1 VTVGYVVTTG
11 TQGAIFVTVRRGL
24 TVNEL
29 DNVLATGP
37 TDGQVLA
44 FNATNGRYQLAS
56 PPLGPTGPAG
66 PASTVPGPTG
76 PTGPTGPAGV
86 GVQYFET
93 TVDVYDWTEGGGVFV
108 AVLPLTGLLD
118 TDRPLVTLDLSGV
131 SIFDV
136 QDVAVEFQ
144 TVYRV
149 EASDDDELTLYATAI
164 PSVDFDLL
172 IQVVR

>member
-1 VTVGYVVTTG
+1 V
-11 TQGAIFVTVRRGL
+11 
-24 TVNEL
+24 
-29 DNVLATGP
+29 P
-37 TDGQVLA
+37 
-44 FNATNGRYQLAS
+44 
-56 PPLGPTGPAG
+56 GPTGPSG
-66 PASTVPGPTG
+66 PVGPSGASFSATVSATAPTGPSVGDLWLDSSSGDYYVYIDDGDSQQWVELGNPGPTG
-76 PTGPTGPAGV
+76 PTGPSGV

-93 TVDVYDWTEGGGVFV
+93 TVDVYDWTEGGGVYV
-108 AVLPLTGLLD
+108 AVLPITGLLD

-131 SIFDV
+131 DLFEV

-164 PSVDFDLL
+164 PTVDFDLL